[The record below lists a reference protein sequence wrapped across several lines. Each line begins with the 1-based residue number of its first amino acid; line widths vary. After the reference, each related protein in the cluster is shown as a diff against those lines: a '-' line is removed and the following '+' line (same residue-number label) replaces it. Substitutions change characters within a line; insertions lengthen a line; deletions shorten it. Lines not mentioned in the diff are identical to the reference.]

1 MLTLVIIL
9 SIAYLGYAIY
19 KLKDI
24 PGSISETSY
33 IWETDC
39 DHKQWHKAHLF
50 SIYCALIAGLI
61 FWPWIKITPEYWQ
74 FICFLG
80 CVGVLMAGVT
90 PFFKKNYQSSIHY
103 TGGAIIALSWASW
116 MTIMQ
121 RYIIIAL
128 CGIFIGICC
137 IVKPKSWVL
146 WFEVIG
152 LFGLIYCLY

>member
-1 MLTLVIIL
+1 MRLCR
-9 SIAYLGYAIY
+9 S
-19 KLKDI
+19 
-24 PGSISETSY
+24 
-33 IWETDC
+33 C
-39 DHKQWHKAHLF
+39 DR
-50 SIYCALIAGLI
+50 CG
-61 FWPWIKITPEYWQ
+61 
-74 FICFLG
+74 LG

-121 RYIIIAL
+121 QYIIIAL

-146 WFEVIG
+146 WFEVVG
-152 LFGLIYCLY
+152 LFGLIFVCINISLHKRCIQILCRFPKFLPAFVIYKH